1 MHYPGVAEALD
12 MRHEGENVG
21 FLKEMKII
29 FKKKKTKKTY
39 KKRRNENRASPWLH
53 VFGEKQAIPMFSRR
67 NEIETPIWRFLLCL

>member
-29 FKKKKTKKTY
+29 FKKRKRKKHIRKEETKT
-39 KKRRNENRASPWLH
+39 ELH
-53 VFGEKQAIPMFSRR
+53 PGCMFSVK
-67 NEIETPIWRFLLCL
+67 NKQYLCSVGGTK